1 MNWAWGTSLDY
12 IWRSSAFPMWLTLA
26 AAGFF
31 GLIVVITLLRAEKSV
46 ANGAL
51 TVITLLAVGIA
62 VASTLRGYGPPG
74 TRGAVENRSSS
85 LVTTAINLPALAC
98 IDDIAGEA
106 IEQACE
112 KVLFGS
118 AESTAAAV
126 NQMAAMVTRLTSLGD
141 AATAQ
146 RSMTPETQALRRAI
160 EHDRYGLVAQVLLAR
175 DRCTPTECPA
185 YRSLTDNHQ
194 IITNMDEHTF
204 DALVARYAPTWNAPQ
219 VATALAAPSSL
230 PGASLPTG
238 RPTNAE
244 FPSAANTPPVSIMTP
259 EPGTGTAAAGSRA
272 SSSTADKANAA
283 IPPRPSTQTGAAPT
297 ASLAPLP
304 PPEASKEAAKGKKT
318 AAKKPPAAPANTPV
332 QISPGAQP
340 PAESND

>member
-1 MNWAWGTSLDY
+1 MNWAWAMSLDH
-12 IWRSSAFPMWLTLA
+12 IWRSPAFPMWLTLA

-31 GLIVVITLLRAEKSV
+31 GLIVLITLLRAEKSV

-62 VASTLRGYGPPG
+62 VASTLRGYGPAG
-74 TRGAVENRSSS
+74 THGTIENRSS
-85 LVTTAINLPALAC
+85 LVTTAISLPALAC

-106 IEQACE
+106 VEQACE

-126 NQMAAMVTRLTSLGD
+126 NQMAAMISRLTSLGD

-146 RSMTPETQALRRAI
+146 RSMTAETQSLRRAV

-175 DRCTPTECPA
+175 DRCTPTECAA

-194 IITNMDEHTF
+194 IITNMDEHTY
-204 DALVARYAPTWNAPQ
+204 DALVARYAPSWNAPPQ
-219 VATALAAPSSL
+219 VTAALPAPGSL
-230 PGASLPTG
+230 LGASMPTG
-238 RPTNAE
+238 RATNAE

-259 EPGTGTAAAGSRA
+259 EPGTGTAALGSRSA
-272 SSSTADKANAA
+272 
-283 IPPRPSTQTGAAPT
+283 PPSAEKQA
-297 ASLAPLP
+297 
-304 PPEASKEAAKGKKT
+304 E
-318 AAKKPPAAPANTPV
+318 KP
-332 QISPGAQP
+332 
-340 PAESND
+340 

>member
-1 MNWAWGTSLDY
+1 MNLASATSLDHV
-12 IWRSSAFPMWLTLA
+12 WSSPAFPMWLTLA

-31 GLIVVITLLRAEKSV
+31 GLIVLITLLRAEKSV

-51 TVITLLAVGIA
+51 TVITLLAIGIA
-62 VASTLRGYGPPG
+62 VASTLRGYGPAG
-74 TRGAVENRSSS
+74 SHGAADNRSSQ
-85 LVTTAINLPALAC
+85 VTTELRLPALAC

-106 IEQACE
+106 VEQACE

-126 NQMAAMVTRLTSLGD
+126 NHMAAMVTRLTSFGD
-141 AATAQ
+141 AATVQ
-146 RSMTPETQALRRAI
+146 RSMTPDTQALRRAI

-194 IITNMDEHTF
+194 IITNMDEHTY
-204 DALVARYAPTWNAPQ
+204 DALVARYAPSWNAPQ
-219 VATALAAPSSL
+219 VATAMVAPGSMLGTSV
-230 PGASLPTG
+230 PTG

-244 FPSAANTPPVSIMTP
+244 FPSAANTPAVSIMTP
-259 EPGTGTAAAGSRA
+259 EPGTGTRPPPPPAAEKP
-272 SSSTADKANAA
+272 TAAV
-283 IPPRPSTQTGAAPT
+283 PPRPSTQTGAPPT
-297 ASLAPLP
+297 ASLAPSP
-304 PPEASKEAAKGKKT
+304 PPEPPKGKKT
-318 AAKKPPAAPANTPV
+318 AAKKPPAAPAGAPV